1 MDEII
6 LNIKN
11 ISKSFPKAKA
21 NNKVSFSVRKK
32 TIHAILG
39 ENGAGK
45 STIVKILYGILK
57 SDEGKIIFKNEILN
71 INSPAEARKLGIGMI
86 FQHFSLF
93 DSLSVREN
101 LILGL
106 DDYISYSKLEIKIEE
121 LTKKYNLKLNL
132 DAPITSL
139 SSGEKQRVEI
149 IRVLLQKPKIL
160 IMDEPTSVLT
170 PLEVKNLFLTLNAL
184 VEDGTTILYI
194 THKLKEVISLC
205 NTVTIMRNGKVIE
218 TSPIGKNTTKT
229 LAKKMLG
236 HNLNDITVDFSSIKD
251 EVNFEVENLSCQF
264 DDPFF
269 TDIKN
274 VSFKVRKG
282 EIFGIAG
289 VAGNGQSEL
298 MEILSGEN
306 LNINSGTITYNKKR
320 IESLNPQKRRNLSI
334 SFVPE
339 DRLGHSAV
347 PELTLEENTLLSR
360 YSNNKF
366 STNGLINK
374 KLLNR
379 HTKKIINLFNVIS
392 SSSEAKA
399 LSLSGGNL
407 QKYVIGR
414 EIMSKPDLLIISH
427 PTWGIDAGAENFVR
441 QSLIQLSKNGTS
453 IIIISQ
459 DLDELVQISHKLSVI
474 HNGNLSETF
483 NSDKL
488 DIEKIGLLMGGKD

>member
-1 MDEII
+1 
-6 LNIKN
+6 
-11 ISKSFPKAKA
+11 
-21 NNKVSFSVRKK
+21 
-32 TIHAILG
+32 
-39 ENGAGK
+39 
-45 STIVKILYGILK
+45 
-57 SDEGKIIFKNEILN
+57 
-71 INSPAEARKLGIGMI
+71 
-86 FQHFSLF
+86 
-93 DSLSVREN
+93 
-101 LILGL
+101 
-106 DDYISYSKLEIKIEE
+106 
-121 LTKKYNLKLNL
+121 
-132 DAPITSL
+132 
-139 SSGEKQRVEI
+139 
-149 IRVLLQKPKIL
+149 
-160 IMDEPTSVLT
+160 
-170 PLEVKNLFLTLNAL
+170 
-184 VEDGTTILYI
+184 
-194 THKLKEVISLC
+194 
-205 NTVTIMRNGKVIE
+205 
-218 TSPIGKNTTKT
+218 
-229 LAKKMLG
+229 
-236 HNLNDITVDFSSIKD
+236 
-251 EVNFEVENLSCQF
+251 
-264 DDPFF
+264 
-269 TDIKN
+269 
-274 VSFKVRKG
+274 
-282 EIFGIAG
+282 
-289 VAGNGQSEL
+289 

-320 IESLNPQKRRNLSI
+320 IECLNPQKRRNLSI